1 MFNPSYDERR
11 TAHIS
16 HNSTHK
22 TVQDSA
28 PKRRGFL
35 VLALLVAAFL
45 TVACA
50 PPESNGIT
58 NSPHPPSQLKRI
70 TGRAF
75 NGNTITYYTIDTAA
89 RAALT
94 PQSIGITDIS
104 GDVEYTIERVGT
116 SGQVGWIADTS
127 AIKSSKANP
136 NTLDIPQGT
145 TGFFTV
151 QVNAKGDAAMPSKKV
166 LIAAGRID
174 VGAKLAM
181 PDAPKKENITLDAA
195 TRKVRITVLEAG
207 TTFTVVPPPQFPAEA
222 PKYTLTYSAEGI
234 GDNNIVKA
242 IDQATGE
249 ITQGDVGSGNDIT
262 AIKARTADI
271 TVKVTAEAVGP
282 YPALNTKLFT
292 VEHYRWMRV
301 ASGKNHTLAINSRG
315 ELYAWGHNGN
325 GQVGIGTVTPRGEY
339 ELTPQRVGS
348 DSDWKV
354 ISGGDDYSLALKS
367 DGTLYAWGKNNRG
380 QLGIGTT
387 TDNELTPRQVGNDS
401 DWEAIAAGSN
411 HSLALKSDSTLYAW
425 GANSVGQLGNGENG
439 ADFADI
445 SKDKTTP
452 IQIGT
457 DRDWQT
463 ISAGSSYSL
472 AVKTDNTLHV
482 WGHNR
487 IGQLGLGDNTDRNR
501 PTRVSTGWKTVSAR
515 FGHSLAIKT
524 DNTLHAWGYNRFKQ
538 LGLGDRTNRNSPTQ
552 VGSAAD
558 WKAVVARE
566 YHSLALKDDNTLYAW
581 GHNATGQLGLGDS
594 TNRDRPA
601 KVGSDTDW
609 KAVDGGENFSLA
621 LKDNGTLYA
630 MGFSEALGIGT
641 DTPQSKKSPTPVPH
655 P

>member
-1 MFNPSYDERR
+1 M
-11 TAHIS
+11 
-16 HNSTHK
+16 
-22 TVQDSA
+22 
-28 PKRRGFL
+28 
-35 VLALLVAAFL
+35 
-45 TVACA
+45 
-50 PPESNGIT
+50 
-58 NSPHPPSQLKRI
+58 
-70 TGRAF
+70 
-75 NGNTITYYTIDTAA
+75 
-89 RAALT
+89 
-94 PQSIGITDIS
+94 
-104 GDVEYTIERVGT
+104 
-116 SGQVGWIADTS
+116 
-127 AIKSSKANP
+127 
-136 NTLDIPQGT
+136 
-145 TGFFTV
+145 
-151 QVNAKGDAAMPSKKV
+151 KV
-166 LIAAGRID
+166 
-174 VGAKLAM
+174 
-181 PDAPKKENITLDAA
+181 
-195 TRKVRITVLEAG
+195 
-207 TTFTVVPPPQFPAEA
+207 
-222 PKYTLTYSAEGI
+222 S
-234 GDNNIVKA
+234 
-242 IDQATGE
+242 
-249 ITQGDVGSGNDIT
+249 
-262 AIKARTADI
+262 
-271 TVKVTAEAVGP
+271 AEAVGP
-282 YPALNTKLFT
+282 YPALDTTLFT

-367 DGTLYAWGKNNRG
+367 DGTLYAWGKNDRG

-401 DWEAIAAGSN
+401 DWKAVSAGFS
-411 HSLALKSDSTLYAW
+411 HSLALKSDNTLYAW
-425 GANSVGQLGNGENG
+425 GDNRLGALGNGENG
-439 ADFADI
+439 ANLADT
-445 SKDKTTP
+445 SKDETAP

-463 ISAGSSYSL
+463 VSAGSSYSL

-487 IGQLGLGDNTDRNR
+487 IGQLGLGDTTDRNR

-515 FGHSLAIKT
+515 FGHSLASKT
-524 DNTLHAWGYNRFKQ
+524 DNTLHAWGYNRSGQ

-558 WKAVVARE
+558 WKAVVAGE

-581 GHNATGQLGLGDS
+581 GHNVAGQFGLGDS

-630 MGFSEALGIGT
+630 MGLSEALGIGT
-641 DTPQSKKSPTPVPH
+641 DTPQTRKSPTPVPH